1 MVCVDSTICILFS
14 SHQQKF
20 SNGFS
25 EVDGMFKKNWWLHDW
40 LFKCLIG
47 WFIDYA
53 CSIFTFFFNFKFFI
67 FKRNGW
73 FRFLKGPF
81 DLLSESFDVRAIN
94 GVRKFSKHGWRSCR
108 RRFTIFWS
116 RLWRAR
122 SERSGECSII

>member
-1 MVCVDSTICILFS
+1 MVCVDSTTWILFS
-14 SHQQKF
+14 THQQKF

-25 EVDGMFKKNWWLHDW
+25 EVDGMFKKIGDCMIDCLNAWLVGS
-40 LFKCLIG
+40 LIMLVQ
-47 WFIDYA
+47 Y
-53 CSIFTFFFNFKFFI
+53 SHFFFNFKFFI

-116 RLWRAR
+116 RLWWAR